1 MKIIQ
6 TTQASGRYHYD
17 PWDPTKYEDFTVH
30 TYRRPAGK
38 CILEE
43 MRDAGYTR
51 CYYLDNW
58 NEGNW
63 DKDWSNDTEKDDR
76 FIVTRVAFFK

>member
-1 MKIIQ
+1 
-6 TTQASGRYHYD
+6 
-17 PWDPTKYEDFTVH
+17 
-30 TYRRPAGK
+30 
-38 CILEE
+38 